1 MSLRTDRVGDLIARE
16 ISLIIDREL
25 KDPSIGFVTVT
36 SARVTADFRYADVY
50 VSVFG
55 DEAKMEKSMEGLR
68 RASPFIRSLIG
79 RRIRI
84 RYTPE
89 IRFRLDNSL
98 IRGEQIDKLLKEI
111 ENE

>member
-1 MSLRTDRVGDLIARE
+1 MSLRTDRIGDLIARE

-36 SARVTADFRYADVY
+36 SAAVTEDLRYADVY

-55 DEAKMEKSMEGLR
+55 DKDKREKSIEGLR
-68 RASPFIRSLIG
+68 RASRFIRSLIG
-79 RRIRI
+79 KRIRI
-84 RYTPE
+84 KYTPE
-89 IRFRLDNSL
+89 IRFKLDNSL
-98 IRGEQIDKLLKEI
+98 IHRQEVDRLLKEI

>member
-1 MSLRTDRVGDLIARE
+1 MSLRTDRIADLIARE

-36 SARVTADFRYADVY
+36 SAEVTADLRYADVY

-55 DEAKMEKSMEGLR
+55 DIDKREKSMEGLR
-68 RASPFIRSLIG
+68 RASGFVRSLIG
-79 RRIRI
+79 QRIRT

-89 IRFRLDNSL
+89 IRFRLDNSIL
-98 IRGEQIDKLLKEI
+98 RGQEIDRLLKEI